1 MASSS
6 SNRTLAIIL
15 GAGPG
20 TGAALAMAFAKTHGA
35 VALLARN
42 EAKLAALV
50 AEVEQDGGAA
60 GSFSCDVT
68 EAASVDEAFKS
79 IKAKFPEHSV
89 TAAIF
94 NANSPLNPGPFL
106 ELKEDDLRPN
116 VELNLYGAFRFSQ
129 AVLPLLLAAGG
140 GFYGIS
146 GATASVK
153 GSAKFAAFAPSK
165 GALRLFS
172 QSLAREFGPQ
182 GVHVAHVVI
191 DGIIDTERTRGWV
204 GEPKDADSRIN
215 AADLAQV
222 FVSLSQQPKN
232 CWTHE
237 MDVRPAAES
246 F

>member
-1 MASSS
+1 MANV
-6 SNRTLAIIL
+6 NRTLAVIL

-20 TGAALAMAFAKTHGA
+20 TGAALAQAFAKTHGA

-42 EAKLAALV
+42 ESNLSAVVEGAQPFACDASKADSVEAAFAAIKEKYPDHKLTAAL
-50 AEVEQDGGAA
+50 
-60 GSFSCDVT
+60 
-68 EAASVDEAFKS
+68 
-79 IKAKFPEHSV
+79 
-89 TAAIF
+89 F
-94 NANSPLNPGPFL
+94 NANSPFVVKPFL
-106 ELKEDDLRPN
+106 ELKEEDLHAGVDVN
-116 VELNLYGAFRFSQ
+116 VYGAFRFSQ
-129 AVLPLLLAAGG
+129 KVIPLLLEAGG
-140 GFYGIS
+140 GFLGFS

-191 DGIIDTERTRGWV
+191 DGIIDTERTRGWM
-204 GEPKDADSRIN
+204 GKPTDQDSRID
-215 AADLAQV
+215 AADLADA
-222 FVSLSQQPKN
+222 FVYLSQQPKS

-237 MDVRPAAES
+237 MDVRPAAET